1 MGIIFIR
8 KKVKMGIRFRKSI
21 NLGKGFRIN
30 MSKSGPGFSW
40 GGKGFRVTK
49 KAGGGFR
56 TTASLPGTGLSYQKD
71 FSDPFGGKSQ
81 KKPRSSSEDFF
92 DEATQSESRDFGL
105 DFKNLESTGLKDVLG
120 EAAYKYPLR
129 KIGLL
134 VFVLGIVLTFVKT
147 YLVAIAILGAFLYFY
162 KKKNPV
168 EIEYDFEGD
177 SSKEYDLTNKLL
189 RGILESDKVWLV
201 DKIEADDDKNLI
213 TARKELRLREGLAGD
228 LSTNVKVYSLEAG
241 DLTLSFLPDA
251 LLINKN
257 GANKAIDYKDM
268 EVDLRSEVFLEEELI
283 SDATLINKTYLH
295 VNKDGTADK
304 RYKDNPIINHVEYG
318 VLEMKNKDMTLVIV
332 FSDTVI
338 DGE

>member
-1 MGIIFIR
+1 
-8 KKVKMGIRFRKSI
+8 MGIRFRKSI

-40 GGKGFRVTK
+40 GGKGFRITK
-49 KAGGGFR
+49 KANGGFR
-56 TTASLPGTGLSYQKD
+56 TTAFLPGTGLSYQKD
-71 FSDPFGGKSQ
+71 FSNPFMGGAKKKSGP
-81 KKPRSSSEDFF
+81 KNEIFSED
-92 DEATQSESRDFGL
+92 DPKIASRDFGL
-105 DFKNLESTGLKDVLG
+105 DFKNLESTGLKDVIDEVG
-120 EAAYKYPLR
+120 YKYPLR
-129 KIGLL
+129 KPGLL
-134 VFVLGIVLTFVKT
+134 VFIMGIILTFIRPLLVI
-147 YLVAIAILGAFLYFY
+147 VAIIGAIMYFY
-162 KKKNPV
+162 KKKSPV

-177 SSKEYDLTNKLL
+177 SDKEYDLTNKLL

-283 SDATLINKTYLH
+283 SDATFINKTYLH

-304 RYKDNPIINHVEYG
+304 RYKDNPLINHVEYG